1 MHQSLFVSF
10 YNKNLPNNKVYQN
23 VLAEVHMI
31 MEIFLGPPESINQS
45 INKASGPE
53 RRYKFLD

>member
-45 INKASGPE
+45 IKRLVLKGAIN
-53 RRYKFLD
+53 FLID